1 MSSDLKEDSQK
12 TANKKTS
19 TSRREHGN
27 SNSSLGDSM
36 TINDKDP
43 ISQIQAKLQNP
54 LAGFSRSHLQRMGET
69 FAKEHGLS
77 EHVELF
83 GKAAQVAQDP
93 TNFENIQD
101 LSIED
106 RDVLRREYTHRWDQP
121 KTLFYTIGLCSVAA
135 AVQGMDESAIS
146 GSVLFYPEYLG
157 ISTDAGVVGASMAA
171 RNEWLVGLINGSPY
185 LCCGILGCWLT
196 DPLNRRLGRKGAILV
211 TAIVSGLACF
221 WGALTNTWWHLLISR
236 FALGLGIGPKSST
249 VPVFAAECSPPAIR
263 GAMASM
269 WQMMVAFGI
278 FLGYAADLILLKVP
292 DHGNATGLNWRLMLG
307 SAGVPAIFLAAQV
320 LFVPESPRWL
330 ISKNRYPEAFKS
342 LCSLRK
348 HSLQAARD
356 LFYTSLLLEQ
366 EEKLAKNQHGNR
378 FLELFTIPRNR
389 RAALASFIVMFMQ
402 QFCGVNV
409 IVYYCS
415 SIFTQYGFSLE
426 QAFGASLGFGII
438 NTLVA
443 LPALYTIDIFG
454 RRPLLLWTFPFMT
467 LFLLMTGFAFWIENL
482 TARVAVVA
490 LGIYLFDIAYSPGEG
505 PVPFTYSAEAFPFN
519 VRDLGMSLAT
529 ATTWFFNFVVALTFP
544 RLNTAFTIQ
553 GAFGWYAAWNVAG
566 FFAILFFV
574 PETKSLTL
582 EELDQVFS
590 VPTRKHAAYQFRQV
604 PYFFSKYILR
614 REVTKE
620 LLYPWESV
628 EGQQARQMKEKDSG
642 QAVSAT
648 MA

>member
-1 MSSDLKEDSQK
+1 MSKAEKVDSEMSVSHKEQVVAGSDASSDDSL
-12 TANKKTS
+12 TMAET
-19 TSRREHGN
+19 N
-27 SNSSLGDSM
+27 SAVG
-36 TINDKDP
+36 
-43 ISQIQAKLQNP
+43 KLRNP
-54 LAGFSRSHLQRMGET
+54 LAGFSRSRLQRMGED
-69 FAKEHGLS
+69 FANNHGLA
-77 EHVELF
+77 EHTELF
-83 GKAAQVAQDP
+83 VKAAQVAQDP
-93 TNFENIQD
+93 TNFENIEA
-101 LSIED
+101 LSMED
-106 RDVLRREYTHRWDQP
+106 RDALRREYTHRWDQP
-121 KTLFYTIGLCSVAA
+121 KTLYYTICLCSVAA
-135 AVQGMDESAIS
+135 AVQGMDESVIS
-146 GSVLFYPEYLG
+146 GSVLFYPTYFG
-157 ISTDAGVVGASMAA
+157 ISTDAAVVGATVAA
-171 RNEWLVGLINGSPY
+171 RNEWLVGLVNGAPY

-211 TAIVSGLACF
+211 TAILSGLACF

-236 FALGLGIGPKSST
+236 FVLGLGIGPKSST

-278 FLGYAADLILLKVP
+278 FLGYAADLALLNVP
-292 DHGNATGLNWRLMLG
+292 DHGSVTGLNWRLMLG
-307 SAGVPAIFLAAQV
+307 SAGLPAVILAAQV

-330 ISKNRYPEAFKS
+330 ISKNRFPEAFKS
-342 LCSLRK
+342 LCALRK
-348 HSLQAARD
+348 HQLQAARD
-356 LFYTSLLLEQ
+356 LFYTALLLEQ
-366 EEKLAKNQHGNR
+366 EQDLAKLAKGNR
-378 FLELFTIPRNR
+378 FVELFTVPRNR

-415 SIFTQYGFSLE
+415 SVFVSSGFTNQ

-438 NTLVA
+438 NALVA
-443 LPALYTIDIFG
+443 LPAIYTIDIFG

-467 LFLLMTGFAFWIENL
+467 LFLLMTGFAFWIEDL
-482 TARVAVVA
+482 TTRVAVVA

-505 PVPFTYSAEAFPFN
+505 PVPFTYSAEAFPLY

-544 RLNTAFTIQ
+544 RLNTAFTPQ
-553 GAFGWYAAWNVAG
+553 GAFGWYAAWNVVG

-590 VPTRKHAAYQFRQV
+590 VSTRKHASYQFRQI
-604 PYFFSKYILR
+604 PWLFNKYILR
-614 REVTKE
+614 RDVPQEH
-620 LLYPWESV
+620 LYPWESV
-628 EGQQARQMKEKDSG
+628 EGQALRGMKEKDSV
-642 QAVSAT
+642 QTVSAT

>member
-1 MSSDLKEDSQK
+1 MSTTEKADLTVSQH
-12 TANKKTS
+12 
-19 TSRREHGN
+19 EHAAHA
-27 SNSSLGDSM
+27 SNSSLDGM
-36 TINDKDP
+36 NEKVP
-43 ISQIQAKLQNP
+43 VAAIQAKIENP
-54 LAGFSRSHLQRMGET
+54 LAGFSRSRLQQMGED
-69 FAKEHGLS
+69 FATNHGLS
-77 EHVELF
+77 EHTELF

-93 TNFENIQD
+93 TNFENIED
-101 LSIED
+101 LTMED
-106 RDVLRREYTHRWDQP
+106 RDALRREYTHR
-121 KTLFYTIGLCSVAA
+121 
-135 AVQGMDESAIS
+135 MDESVIS
-146 GSVLFYPEYLG
+146 GSVLFYPDYFG
-157 ISTDAGVVGASMAA
+157 ISTDASVVGATLAA
-171 RNEWLVGLINGSPY
+171 RNEWLVGLVNGAPY

-211 TAIVSGLACF
+211 TAILSGISCF

-236 FALGLGIGPKSST
+236 FVLGLGIGPKSST

-278 FLGYAADLILLKVP
+278 FLGYAADLALLNVP
-292 DHGNATGLNWRLMLG
+292 DQGRATGLNWRLMLG

-330 ISKNRYPEAFKS
+330 ISKNRFPEAFKS
-342 LCSLRK
+342 LCDLRK
-348 HSLQAARD
+348 HKLQAARD

-366 EEKLAKNQHGNR
+366 EEDLAKMQKGNR
-378 FLELFTIPRNR
+378 FIELFTVPRNR

-415 SIFTQYGFSLE
+415 SVFVSSGFSNQ

-438 NTLVA
+438 NSLVA
-443 LPALYTIDIFG
+443 LPAIYTIDVFG

-467 LFLLMTGFAFWIENL
+467 LFLLMTGFAFWIEDL
-482 TARVAVVA
+482 TTRVAIVA

-505 PVPFTYSAEAFPFN
+505 PVPFTYSAEAFPLY

-544 RLNTAFTIQ
+544 RLNTAFTPQ
-553 GAFGWYAAWNVAG
+553 GAFGWYAAWNVVG

-590 VPTRKHAAYQFRQV
+590 VPTRKHAGYQLRQI
-604 PYFFSKYILR
+604 PWLFNRYILR
-614 REVTKE
+614 RDIPQEH
-620 LLYPWESV
+620 LYPWDSA
-628 EGQQARQMKEKDSG
+628 EGQALRGMKEKDSVLSVG
-642 QAVSAT
+642 AYPLKSTAT
-648 MA
+648 ATVDTGYIIPPQHSPI